1 MIVKDIVI
9 IDKILYKNEEGY
21 SIAKVRSESKK
32 YKIIK
37 GNIGASQVGDKLKVE
52 GISIVDDF
60 GNKNLDLIS
69 YVMETPVTYT
79 AIKNFI
85 INHIGLSHTTATK
98 VLMAIGTD
106 LSLLLDDKKLMEV
119 GLSPKTIIKIKNNYK
134 KHKNFESSIIK
145 LVSANLNF
153 VEATK
158 VYNDLG
164 FDAVNKVTINPF
176 LIAESLDFDAAMRY
190 ILSTNND
197 ISKQDIFLNA
207 VLTALKIETK
217 KGHTYTHELEL
228 EHSAINIYLDY
239 FDDLPDYNY
248 DSILKKLEEKGKII
262 INKKNIYIPTIYKT
276 ERKIEKKIEEIMKK
290 ENKQYNTISINNIDA
305 RQQQA
310 IDFAAKY
317 NISILTGGPG
327 TGKTHTIN
335 NILKMVTEN
344 IKNPKIILTAPTGR
358 AAKKM
363 TEATGYK
370 AVTLHSLLGI
380 QPSGDKKDDI
390 MYSNIAAD
398 ILIIDESSM
407 VDMFIFAELLEV
419 LDSKTKIIIVGD
431 KNQLPS
437 IDMGNI
443 LSDLI
448 ASDKIPVT
456 VLSKIYRQAEE
467 SKIINNA
474 YKIINGDDTFI
485 NDKPTKDFAI
495 LNQSKDVATK
505 KMIAVMQK
513 IVNAGYNSTDIQ
525 ILSTNKKSENNGTFA
540 INNIVQNIYNNKS
553 KNIVYNDICYNIGD
567 RVMQTI
573 NDAPNNIYNGDIGT
587 IINVIQYNNGDKEV
601 YVDFDGLDETTIYRN
616 SKIKELELAYA
627 ITIHKSQ
634 GSEYKIVIIMIDSDY
649 DMQLNQSMI
658 YTAITRATEKVILM
672 GTKDNIIKS
681 IKNEKQTKRTSIFK
695 TL

>member
-37 GNIGASQVGDKLKVE
+37 GNIGISQVGDKLKVE

-60 GNKNLDLIS
+60 GNKNLDLLS
-69 YVMETPVTYT
+69 YSMETPVTYT

-85 INHIGLSHTTATK
+85 INHIGLSQTTATK
-98 VLMAIGTD
+98 VLMGIGTD
-106 LSLLLDDKKLMEV
+106 LSLLLDDKKLLEV

-164 FDAVNKVTINPF
+164 FDALNKIIKNPF
-176 LIAESLDFDAAMRY
+176 LIADSLDFDAAMRY
-190 ILSTNND
+190 ILATNNKV
-197 ISKQDIFLNA
+197 SNQDIFTNA
-207 VLTALKIETK
+207 VLTSLKNETK
-217 KGHTYTHELEL
+217 KGHTYTDDLDL
-228 EHSAINIYLDY
+228 EHNAINIYLDY

-262 INKKNIYIPTIYKT
+262 INKKYIYIPSIYKT
-276 ERKIEKKIEEIMKK
+276 ERKIEKKIEELMKK
-290 ENKQYNTISINNIDA
+290 ENKQYNTITINNIDEK
-305 RQQQA
+305 QQQA

-335 NILKMVTEN
+335 NVLRMVTKN

-363 TEATGYK
+363 TDSTGYK

-380 QPSGDKKDDI
+380 QPSGEKKDDI
-390 MYSNIAAD
+390 MYANIAAD

-407 VDMFIFAELLEV
+407 VDMFIFAQLLEV
-419 LDSKTKIIIVGD
+419 IDISTKIVIVGD

-448 ASDKIPVT
+448 ASGKIPVT
-456 VLSKIYRQAEE
+456 ILDKIYRQNEE
-467 SKIINNA
+467 SKIIDNA

-513 IVNAGYNSTDIQ
+513 IINAGYNSTDIQ
-525 ILSTNKKSENNGTFA
+525 ILSTNRKSENNGTLA
-540 INNIVQNIYNNKS
+540 INNIVQNIYNSKA
-553 KNIVYNDICYNIGD
+553 KNIMYNDICYSIGD

-587 IINVIQYNNGDKEV
+587 VVDVIQYSNGDKEV
-601 YVDFDGLDETTIYRN
+601 YVDFEGLDDTKVYRN

-634 GSEYKIVIIMIDSDY
+634 GSEYKIVIIMIDADY

-672 GTKDNIIKS
+672 GTKENIIKS